1 MYSQSTVLN
10 GDYKFFIVPL
20 CYSGLNLDRIKCL
33 HDLSSKYVFIALASL
48 FLCVNSVKTV

>member
-1 MYSQSTVLN
+1 MCSQSTVLN